1 MLRELA
7 WLIVGSALTLGCN
20 SDEVADGGDS
30 SVADGTTDS
39 CFSGF
44 CLQEASKYDQY
55 VDWCEAG
62 PPIVVGTDHK
72 CSTYKFVPCGFPVG
86 VTVDDAGNINYCD
99 GICAGG
105 ETWTCE
111 LLDQPTIDGLVEAGL
126 LDAGFTAEAGDAGYA
141 PAIYISCD
149 CYG

>member
-1 MLRELA
+1 MLRTLA
-7 WLIVGSALTLGCN
+7 WTAAMVALGCGSVPDVPDA
-20 SDEVADGGDS
+20 SDASVSDVTDDG
-30 SVADGTTDS
+30 

-62 PPIVVGTDHK
+62 PPIIVGTDHK
-72 CSTYKFVPCGFPVG
+72 CSTYKYVPCGFPVG
-86 VTVDDAGNINYCD
+86 VNVIDDAGDINYCD

-111 LLDQPTIDGLVEAGL
+111 QLYQPTIDSLVEAGL